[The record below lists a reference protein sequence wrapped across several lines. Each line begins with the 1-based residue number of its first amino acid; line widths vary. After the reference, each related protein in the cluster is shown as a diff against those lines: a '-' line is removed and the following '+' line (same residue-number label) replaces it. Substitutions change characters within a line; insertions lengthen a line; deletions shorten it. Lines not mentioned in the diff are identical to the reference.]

1 MQFIYKTIKRGLSY
15 SNQCGTIYG
24 LQELTKRSLLSGRL
38 DMFRVVVEGGL
49 VILIA
54 GNMLSIARSVH
65 FTTMSK
71 IKVSM
76 HAYKETPTYTRTC
89 AASV

>member
-15 SNQCGTIYG
+15 SNQCGTI
-24 LQELTKRSLLSGRL
+24 LSGRL
-38 DMFRVVVEGGL
+38 DMFRVVVEVGL

-65 FTTMSK
+65 FMTMSK
-71 IKVSM
+71 RKVSM
-76 HAYKETPTYTRTC
+76 HAYKETPTYTRRW
-89 AASV
+89 AASM